1 MPPLYGY
8 APEVL
13 APMLLLY
20 LNLLHDGVAVPTF
33 PPTLSLASSLSSP
46 AVTTTSS
53 SSSSVIVVVVAS
65 VLLLF
70 VM

>member
-13 APMLLLY
+13 APTLLLY
-20 LNLLHDGVAVPTF
+20 LNLLHDGVAIPTA
-33 PPTLSLASSLSSP
+33 PPTLSSASSLSSP

-53 SSSSVIVVVVAS
+53 SSSSIVVVVAS